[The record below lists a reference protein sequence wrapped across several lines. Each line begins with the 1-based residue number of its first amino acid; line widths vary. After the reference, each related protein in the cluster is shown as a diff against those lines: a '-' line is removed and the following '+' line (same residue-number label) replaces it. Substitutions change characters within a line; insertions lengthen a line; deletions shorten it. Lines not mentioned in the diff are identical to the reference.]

1 MHLNDFLD
9 PERAVKAMFKLFAAG
24 LVLIIVG
31 SELIR
36 RLAYVTLPPRAG
48 LWVLLGLAPLSIAA
62 YFIREHRMRER
73 LRPRNIRGAERTPIL
88 PHIEEDEE

>member
-1 MHLNDFLD
+1 MRLNNFLD
-9 PERAVKAMFKLFAAG
+9 PERAVKSMFKLLAVG

-36 RLAYVTLPPRAG
+36 RLASVTLPPRAG
-48 LWVLLGLAPLSIAA
+48 LWVLLGLAPLSVTA
-62 YFIREHRMRER
+62 YLIREHRMGESQ
-73 LRPRNIRGAERTPIL
+73 RPRNTRGAERTPLL